1 MITIRYKPLSTGG
14 YSIYLDIYSAGK
26 RERKFPGLRSS
37 KDYSKTKFILKEDFE
52 SVEKA
57 KQIAKELSGENSES
71 QKKGKETIPSLVEFI
86 QSQMSDAGKIR
97 STNQSLVKHLR
108 LFIGKKDVSF
118 NIISG
123 KWIKSFE
130 LYLNEQLAE
139 SSINNLLFTLKGI
152 FNHAIESCYL
162 KANPLSA
169 YKHNHHSNDVRPYL
183 TDLEIEALAS
193 TSTTFNPVTRQAF
206 FFALHSGLTWE
217 QVSTL
222 LWEQIKTDK
231 KKKKEVW
238 TVTINGHLNHAIYIN
253 ELSDSAITILKE
265 VASEKENDENK
276 IRRNVSLDVCK
287 LSGNVFK
294 RLPNKSNVNIRIRL
308 WGAMAE
314 IERNVCFSMA
324 RNTYAMKHVGQGM
337 KKGQLR
343 RLLNVSRTQTVK
355 VYERMNK
362 NKSL

>member
-1 MITIRYKPLSTGG
+1 MITIRYKPLRTGG

-37 KDYSKTKFILKEDFE
+37 KDYSKTKFISKEDFE
-52 SVEKA
+52 AVEKA
-57 KQIAKELSGENSES
+57 KQIVRELSGENSENH
-71 QKKGKETIPSLVEFI
+71 KKRKKAIPSLVEYI
-86 QSQMSDAGKIR
+86 QSQISDAGKIR
-97 STNQSLVKHLR
+97 STKQSLVKHLR
-108 LFIGKKDVSF
+108 LFIGKKDVPF

-130 LYLNEQLAE
+130 LYLNEHLAE
-139 SSINNLLFTLKGI
+139 ATINELLFTLKGI
-152 FNHAIESCYL
+152 FNHAVELSYL
-162 KANPLSA
+162 TSNPLSA
-169 YKHNHHSNDVRPYL
+169 YKHNHHSNDVRSYL
-183 TDLEIEALAS
+183 TDSEIEALAS
-193 TSTTFNPVTRQAF
+193 TSTTFNPITRHAF

-222 LWEQIKTDK
+222 LWEQIKTVK
-231 KKKKEVW
+231 KMKKEVW
-238 TVTINGHLNHAIYIN
+238 TVTVNGHLNHAIYIN
-253 ELSDSAITILKE
+253 ELSDSAISILKE
-265 VASEKENDENK
+265 VATIDVCSEK
-276 IRRNVSLDVCK
+276 INVCDLT
-287 LSGNVFK
+287 GNVFK
-294 RLPNKSNVNIRIRL
+294 RLPNKPNVNIRLRL

-324 RNTYAMKHVGQGM
+324 RNTYAMKHVEKGLE
-337 KKGQLR
+337 KGQLK

>member
-1 MITIRYKPLSTGG
+1 MIAIRYKPLRNGG

-37 KDYSKTKFILKEDFE
+37 KDYSKTKFISKEDFE
-52 SVEKA
+52 AVEKA
-57 KQIAKELSGENSES
+57 KQIARELSGENSDN
-71 QKKGKETIPSLVEFI
+71 QKKGKEAIPSLVEFI
-86 QSQMSDAGKIR
+86 QSQISKAGKIR

-108 LFIGKKDVSF
+108 LFNGKKDVPF

-130 LYLNEQLAE
+130 SYLNEHLAE

-169 YKHNHHSNDVRPYL
+169 YKHNHHSNHVRPYL

-238 TVTINGHLNHAIYIN
+238 TVTVNGHLNHAIYIN
-253 ELSDSAITILKE
+253 ELSASAIEVLKE
-265 VASEKENDENK
+265 VAKT
-276 IRRNVSLDVCK
+276 DVCSGK
-287 LSGNVFK
+287 INVCELKGNVFK
-294 RLPNKSNVNIRIRL
+294 RLPNKPNVNIRIRL

-324 RNTYAMKHVGQGM
+324 RNTYAMKHVEKGM
-337 KKGQLR
+337 VKGQLR